1 MICALRYYQL
11 RLYGHVTR
19 CREPGLAQRAVS
31 VRHHC
36 VEGSRGAHKA
46 QGLNKSIDIVE
57 GFALSTRKGTHGNL
71 LTGYAAQDAAA
82 CVSGV
87 TECETVCAHD
97 AAGSFRP
104 PRQSEPVLLGCHPV
118 VQQTCW
124 EVWKQIIKTGSFS
137 KQR

>member
-1 MICALRYYQL
+1 MICALRHYQL
-11 RLYGHVTR
+11 WLYGHVTR

-31 VRHHC
+31 VRFHC
-36 VEGSRGAHKA
+36 VEGSRGAYKA

-87 TECETVCAHD
+87 TECEAVCAHD

-104 PRQSEPVLLGCHPV
+104 LRHSEPVLHGCRPV
-118 VQQTCW
+118 VKQTCW
-124 EVWKQIIKTGSFS
+124 EMWKQIIKKRIFL
-137 KQR
+137 